1 MLIIDRSVGSLRL
14 KVKVNTYGFIAQKL
28 GSRLEVE
35 IEDKSTVKDLM
46 GKLSERIKG
55 FDLTQEIIL
64 VNGRAVKSDYLLNEG
79 DEVTIM
85 PAIVGG

>member
-1 MLIIDRSVGSLRL
+1 M

-35 IEDKSTVKDLM
+35 LEEKTTVKDLIS
-46 GKLSERIKG
+46 KLSEQIRG
-55 FDLTQEIIL
+55 FDLTQEVVL
-64 VNGRAVKSDYLLNEG
+64 VNGKAVKQDYFLNDG

>member
-1 MLIIDRSVGSLRL
+1 MRL

-35 IEDKSTVKDLM
+35 LREEATVKDLI
-46 GKLSERIKG
+46 GKLSERVKG
-55 FDLTQEIIL
+55 FDLTQEVIL
-64 VNGRAVKSDYLLNEG
+64 VNGKAVRQDQTINDG

>member
-1 MLIIDRSVGSLRL
+1 M

-28 GSRLEVE
+28 GSRLEVKLE
-35 IEDKSTVKDLM
+35 EKATVKDLIS
-46 GKLSERIKG
+46 KLSDHIKG

-64 VNGRAVKSDYLLNEG
+64 VNGKAVKQDYLLNDG

>member
-1 MLIIDRSVGSLRL
+1 M

-35 IEDKSTVKDLM
+35 LKEEATVKDLIS
-46 GKLSERIKG
+46 KLSEQIKG
-55 FDLTQEIIL
+55 FDLTQEVVL
-64 VNGRAVKSDYLLNEG
+64 VNGKAVKQDHPINDG

>member
-64 VNGRAVKSDYLLNEG
+64 VNGRAVKSDHLLNEG

>member
-1 MLIIDRSVGSLRL
+1 M

>member
-1 MLIIDRSVGSLRL
+1 MSLR
-14 KVKVNTYGFIAQKL
+14 VKVNTYGFIAQKL

-35 IEDKSTVKDLM
+35 LKEEATVKDLIS
-46 GKLSERIKG
+46 KLSERIKG
-55 FDLTQEIIL
+55 FDLTQEVVL
-64 VNGRAVKSDYLLNEG
+64 VNGKAVRQDQTINDG

>member
-1 MLIIDRSVGSLRL
+1 M

-28 GSRLEVE
+28 GSRLEVDLE
-35 IEDKSTVKDLM
+35 EKITVKDLIS
-46 GKLSERIKG
+46 KLSEQIKG
-55 FDLTQEIIL
+55 FDLTQEVVL
-64 VNGRAVKSDYLLNEG
+64 VNGKAVKQDYFLNDG